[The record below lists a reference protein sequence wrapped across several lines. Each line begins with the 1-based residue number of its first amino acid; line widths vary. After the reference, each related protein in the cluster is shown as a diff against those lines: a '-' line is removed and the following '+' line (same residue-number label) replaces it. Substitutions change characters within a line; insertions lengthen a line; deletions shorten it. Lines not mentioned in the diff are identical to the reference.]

1 MNWVKKNSI
10 KKIFF
15 LLVFSSVSSIS
26 NAQSEG
32 KQGKVFLK
40 NKWILKGQITRTV
53 SDTIIIQLNTDQRF
67 VFASN
72 DVDSIVYLKQSSFR
86 FGHYTE
92 IGALAATRNRP
103 DNVTTAAFSFQI
115 VNGYYFRKRH
125 FVGLGIAADL
135 YATQTIIPVFASFR
149 SDLISTNKLMPYYFV
164 DMGYGN
170 DITSSSTGVRYR
182 GGLMFATGLG
192 FKIPLGTQAGFHVN
206 FGYRLQKGRVI
217 ISDHNGAYTN
227 HRIALRAGFY
237 L

>member
-1 MNWVKKNSI
+1 MNSVEKDSI
-10 KKIFF
+10 KIIFLL
-15 LLVFSSVSSIS
+15 LLVFFVNGHSY
-26 NAQSEG
+26 AQTDE
-32 KQGKVFLK
+32 KQGKVYLK
-40 NKWILKGQITRTV
+40 NKWILKGQITRAI
-53 SDTIIIQLNTDQRF
+53 SDSIIIQSNSDQRF

-72 DVDSIVYLKQSSFR
+72 EVDSIVYVKQMPFR

-115 VNGYYFRKRH
+115 INGYHFREKH
-125 FVGLGIAADL
+125 FLGLGVAADL

-149 SDLISTNKLMPYYFV
+149 TDLVGSGKLIPYYFV
-164 DMGYGN
+164 DMGYGA
-170 DITSSSTGVRYR
+170 DITNSSIGISYR
-182 GGLMFATGLG
+182 GGLMFASGLG

-206 FGYRLQKGRVI
+206 IGYRLQKGRII
-217 ISDHNGAYTN
+217 ISDHNRAYDN

>member
-1 MNWVKKNSI
+1 MKWVKKNI
-10 KKIFF
+10 LKKTFFF
-15 LLVFSSVSSIS
+15 LLFSFVSNFG
-26 NAQSEG
+26 NAQADG
-32 KQGKVFLK
+32 KQGKVYLK

-53 SDTIIIQLNTDQRF
+53 SDTIIIQSNTDQRF
-67 VFASN
+67 VFVSN
-72 DVDSIVYLKQSSFR
+72 DIDSIVYLKQSSFR

-115 VNGYYFRKRH
+115 VNGYHFRRRH

-149 SDLISTNKLMPYYFV
+149 SDLVGASKLIPYYFV

-170 DITSSSTGVRYR
+170 DITNSSTGIRYR
-182 GGLMFATGLG
+182 GGLMLASGLG

-206 FGYRLQKGRVI
+206 IGYRLQKGRVI
-217 ISDHNGAYTN
+217 ISDHNGAYNN